1 MKITITHALAATGY
15 IAENYREGLV
25 PATRISKECNIP
37 KDYLMKILL
46 QLVNAQILRSKRGPG
61 GGLSLARDPEEITM
75 LQIIE
80 VVGGPLMRD
89 MPIAELAHNADFAL
103 RMESICTKAT
113 EKEMEIYDKA
123 KLSDMLK

>member
-15 IAENYREGLV
+15 IGENYQDGPVL
-25 PATRISKECNIP
+25 AARISKECNIP

-46 QLVNAQILRSKRGPG
+46 QLVNAHILKSKRGPG
-61 GGLSLARDPEEITM
+61 GGSSLACDPKEITM

-80 VVGGPLMRD
+80 AVDGSQIRD
-89 MPIAELAHNADFAL
+89 IPMAEITNNADFAL
-103 RMESICTKAT
+103 KMESICTKAT